1 MLRATTPN
9 RLNRFATIA
18 VLPLLVF
25 GAMLATKATESAS
38 DSAGERDL
46 SGEGLLVVAN
56 LQSQDLT
63 LYSFGSSGVAQTLQL
78 PGPPHEIAR
87 LGDRL
92 YITLGR
98 KDLLVEVDPFAPGI
112 LRTVAL
118 PGHPHG
124 IAIDSRGIHVSLD
137 DANEVVT
144 LDWST
149 LDVTGRQSVG
159 DTPHVIATREGAT
172 FVTDSRDGSLRRI
185 DDTGHVEVTAG
196 MLPEAIAVA
205 GHYILVADADG
216 GQVLAFDADTLA
228 QSAAVEL
235 PGRPVR
241 VVVHGSTLL
250 VARNGAATLS
260 VLSLPSLAPVADVN
274 VGPLP
279 DGICFSPSGRFVA
292 TPTNGDGRVVIIET
306 GAWKV
311 VGTLPAGIGP
321 GACAWVEEH

>member
-1 MLRATTPN
+1 MLRATPN

-25 GAMLATKATESAS
+25 GAMLATRASESAS
-38 DSAGERDL
+38 NAAGEKDL
-46 SGEGLLVVAN
+46 SGQGLLVVAN

-92 YITLGR
+92 YVTLGR

-149 LDVTGRQSVG
+149 LEVTGRLSVG
-159 DTPHVIATREGAT
+159 DTPHVVATRDGVT
-172 FVTDSRDGSLRRI
+172 FVTDSRDGFLRRI
-185 DDTGHVEVTAG
+185 DESGQATVAAG
-196 MLPEAIAVA
+196 LLPEAITVA

-235 PGRPVR
+235 SGRPVR
-241 VVVHGSTLL
+241 VVAHGSSLL
-250 VARNGAATLS
+250 VARNGAATFS
-260 VLSLPSLAPVADVN
+260 VLSLPSLVPVADVN
-274 VGPLP
+274 VGPFP

-292 TPTNGDGRVVIIET
+292 TPTNGDGRVVIIDAGT
-306 GAWKV
+306 WKV
-311 VGTLPAGIGP
+311 VGTLPAGVGP
-321 GACAWVEEH
+321 GACAWIEEN